1 MLFTSLYFK
10 FMNLNQENFQLLLLI
25 YKYESKYLN
34 LNIINSPLISC
45 IIHFFAL
52 PL

>member
-10 FMNLNQENFQLLLLI
+10 FMNLNQENLQLLLWI

-34 LNIINSPLISC
+34 FNIINSPLKSC